1 MKSFSVFCLIG
12 ALAFCFA
19 DSAYAQGKA
28 DAAKF
33 ARQGSQAA
41 KNKDW
46 EQAVEAYRKAAEL
59 DPKNAPNLAA
69 VLQQRAV
76 AYTSQ
81 QQYPEAVADFS
92 EAIKINP
99 NDPGTYERRAY
110 VEMKLNDFDK
120 ALADYS
126 EAIKLKPN
134 EVRYYLLRSYIYE
147 TKGDIKNSMADTE
160 KVLKMQ
166 KENAEAKSRKER
178 LEKIQSLNSPPPVS
192 TKPAAAPSKAP

>member
-1 MKSFSVFCLIG
+1 MKSFSLFCLIG
-12 ALAFCFA
+12 ALAFCFS
-19 DSAYAQGKA
+19 DFAYGQGKA
-28 DAAKF
+28 EAAKF
-33 ARQGSQAA
+33 ARQGAEAA

-46 EQAVEAYRKAAEL
+46 EQAVEAYQKAAEL

-76 AYTSQ
+76 AYTSEQ
-81 QQYPEAVADFS
+81 KYPEAIADFD
-92 EAIKINP
+92 EAIKMTP
-99 NDPGTYERRAY
+99 NDAGIYERRAY
-110 VEMKLNDFDK
+110 VEMRINDLDK

-147 TKGDIKNSMADTE
+147 IKGDIKNSMADTE

-166 KENAEAKSRKER
+166 KGNAEAKSRKER
-178 LEKIQSLNSPPPVS
+178 LLKIQSLSAPTPPATPI
-192 TKPAAAPSKAP
+192 PAPSKSP